1 MKKYTLSVLGSIVL
15 SASLLFVGCDERND
29 GQGVGKAPGDA
40 NRSAPAGPG
49 GPANPANPDRP
60 DKTKNP

>member
-1 MKKYTLSVLGSIVL
+1 MRKYTLPVLGAVVL
-15 SASLLFVGCDERND
+15 SASLLFVGCDERTD

-40 NRSAPAGPG
+40 NRSAPVGPG
-49 GPANPANPDRP
+49 GPANPDRP